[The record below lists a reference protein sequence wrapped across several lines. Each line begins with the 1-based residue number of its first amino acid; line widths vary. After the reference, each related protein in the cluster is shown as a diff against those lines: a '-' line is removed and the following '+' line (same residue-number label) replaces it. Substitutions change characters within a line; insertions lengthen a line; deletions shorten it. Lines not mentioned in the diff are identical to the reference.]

1 MKGHPNVSCSKLFWP
16 MSVIRLR
23 GQSADEV
30 IEAATHILN
39 EWNVYSDE
47 AVSIHAY
54 SDSGERHHTVT
65 PIARYRNGQ
74 YEMDVVLRDNQT
86 SERYPDGIFH
96 PHPDVQHIKKENIGL
111 IEVMGT
117 AILPARLKEELQVV
131 KRYLLGDTSV
141 KQDLG
146 VHEAWARDMAQH
158 YDISE
163 ANVDEIIRDEVGRKF
178 TRVLED
184 AGVFKNTE
192 EGQAAFQRFID
203 QL

>member
-1 MKGHPNVSCSKLFWP
+1 MQGYPNVACSRLLWP

-23 GQSADEV
+23 GQASDEV

-39 EWNVYSDE
+39 KWKEYSDE
-47 AVSIHAY
+47 AVSIRAY
-54 SDSGERHHTVT
+54 SEDGERHHTVT
-65 PIARYRNGQ
+65 PIARYRDGQ

-86 SERYPDGIFH
+86 SEQYPDGIFH

-117 AILPARLKEELQVV
+117 AILPARLKEELHAV

-141 KQDLG
+141 QQDLG
-146 VHEAWARDMAQH
+146 VH
-158 YDISE
+158 ISE

-192 EGQAAFQRFID
+192 EGQAAFQCFIET
-203 QL
+203 L